1 MSDPD
6 FPPLESADRPYP
18 AIRLLRRHGNWFAL
32 GLGVAPAAAGAWAAV
47 AGHGAIWL
55 VLGLAAGA
63 FAAFLMKSYVEL
75 IRIIADMLLP
85 R

>member
-1 MSDPD
+1 MADPG
-6 FPPLESADRPYP
+6 FPPIESADRPYP
-18 AIRLLRRHGNWFAL
+18 AVRLLRRYGNWFVL
-32 GLGVAPAAAGAWAAV
+32 GLGVVFLAAGAWASV

-55 VLGLAAGA
+55 FAGLAAGA